1 MLSPGRRPDL
11 AVILPAP
18 QCAGPYAVL
27 AVYEAT
33 SWAPW
38 ALIAAVL
45 ALPLLLYPLRGLPL
59 TRDPDWAS
67 LAVAREDNV
76 PMGPLPAVD
85 AKQVVVNTN

>member
-1 MLSPGRRPDL
+1 M
-11 AVILPAP
+11 
-18 QCAGPYAVL
+18 L

-85 AKQVVVNTN
+85 AKQVVVNTNCPPPTASRKGHLSVIRLFCLC